1 MWPSVKTSILAFL
14 TFHLLPLS
22 AQHLQVLSTTVIVGR
37 SSGTP
42 ALFYVNDCYHV
53 QSVEIHNEFKVVNTI
68 KNNEIWT
75 LICPDS
81 ICDKYSTHS
90 TPCIYK
96 GKTYDFHT
104 ITYEMYLEKSTGI
117 GVASSGITWRK
128 WTSKYR
134 ETIWSKSNN
143 EILFIEEIRLCND

>member
-1 MWPSVKTSILAFL
+1 MKTIIL
-14 TFHLLPLS
+14 LLSL
-22 AQHLQVLSTTVIVGR
+22 L
-37 SSGTP
+37 
-42 ALFYVNDCYHV
+42 YVNNVNNCYYV
-53 QSVEIHNEFKVVNTI
+53 QSIEIHNGFKVVNTI
-68 KNNEIWT
+68 KNSEIWT

-96 GKTYDFHT
+96 EKTYDFHT